1 MNSCELVT
9 LVSSIAC
16 AIARECTP
24 KEIALLSAIFTQL
37 GDTLDSIAVNSEFC
51 SCKDSLS

>member
-37 GDTLDSIAVNSEFC
+37 GDTLDSIAVSSEFC